1 MDTINIKLSIIM
13 SLELITKLRDNI
25 GAGMSDCKKAVEE
38 SQKRLDESFSKYEHK
53 VEVAHHNSMTINE
66 KQIENII

>member
-1 MDTINIKLSIIM
+1 MKRK
-13 SLELITKLRDNI
+13 TKLEILLGNLDK
-25 GAGMSDCKKAVEE
+25 ASAELKKSIEE

-66 KQIENII
+66 KQIEEIPCNPS